1 MSINFKIIG
10 LRIRELRLEKQMSQ
24 ADLAEKIDMSPTYMS
39 HIETAKR
46 KASLE
51 SLLRISNALEITMDR
66 LLNGN
71 QTSDSG
77 EYLADLLMLLDDC
90 TSQEKRMI
98 FEIAWATKKCLRD
111 NRYCHHEN
119 VR

>member
-1 MSINFKIIG
+1 MPIDFKIIG
-10 LRIRELRLEKQMSQ
+10 RRIRELRLEKRMTQ
-24 ADLAEKIDMSPTYMS
+24 ADLAEKINMSVTYMS

-71 QTSDSG
+71 QTNDPA
-77 EYLADLLMLLDDC
+77 EYLMDLAVLLEDC
-90 TSQEKRMI
+90 TGQEKRMI
-98 FEIAWATKKCLRD
+98 YEIAFSAKKCFRD
-111 NRYCHHEN
+111 NQWFQC
-119 VR
+119 V